1 MNAQRTEPAPRASD
15 QDRDR
20 VLVRLH
26 IAYAEGRL
34 DDRELDER
42 IALVLAARTHDELD
56 RLAGGLPTWP
66 PAWPE
71 ARAGRPEAAT
81 ADLSAGRCTVAG
93 NRGTGRAALRRVA
106 GTTTLIASEG
116 DCALDLREMETAGPV
131 IRLRVLAYRSNVRV
145 IVPPGVP
152 VEAAGLGVSTEIGRP
167 AARSAAAVRLW
178 GFAYKGTIRAMDHLR
193 LP

>member
-1 MNAQRTEPAPRASD
+1 MNAPRTEPAPRASD

-42 IALVLAARTHDELD
+42 IALVLASRTQDELD
-56 RLAGGLPTWP
+56 LLAGGLPALP
-66 PAWPE
+66 D
-71 ARAGRPEAAT
+71 ARAGRPETAT
-81 ADLSAGRCTVAG
+81 ADRSAERFPAAG
-93 NRGTGRAALRRVA
+93 KRGTGSTGLRRVP
-106 GTTTLIASEG
+106 GTTTVVACKG
-116 DCALDLREMETAGPV
+116 DCVLDLREMETAGPV
-131 IRLRVLAYRSNVRV
+131 IALRVLAYRSNVRV
-145 IVPPGVP
+145 LVPPGVP

-167 AARSAAAVRLW
+167 GARSAPVVRLR
-178 GFAYKGTIRAMDHLR
+178 GFAYKGAIEAMDHLR